1 MIALLR
7 NVLFVL
13 ILLISGLTHAQ
24 AQTKQYYVV
33 IGAFAKESNAKKF
46 SGYARSRFFQASYE
60 VNSRWKLQYVY
71 VIKTTVRK
79 EAYDQVR
86 ILQKEK
92 EFSDSWVYYGIL
104 GNPVATQIP
113 ITKVEPQ
120 VTEPAKQDPPVTQ
133 DPPIQVVETPEIKP
147 DSVTQSDSTAAVL
160 TYLLNTKDSASV
172 VTTTGVNPLTLP
184 PTKKAKGKYFKFN
197 ITTPDGQPLNGKVHH
212 VDFKLGRDLGSYNSY
227 EYNDIMRPSNR
238 TEPMTLVCGIF
249 GYKEV
254 IQLVEYM
261 DPKRTPEVVLDEH
274 ETWNIPFKLERLKK
288 GDVSVMYNVSFYKD
302 AVIMLP
308 RSKEE
313 LDELVSMMKSNPKYQ
328 IKIHGHTNGTS
339 KRKIIGLGEGRNYFD
354 VKGSSEKSGTSKELS
369 EDRASA
375 IRDYLVEHGIE
386 KGRMDLMAW
395 GGSNMLVKETSPSAR
410 LNDRIEIE
418 IVKD

>member
-1 MIALLR
+1 MRLMITSLR
-7 NVLFVL
+7 NILFVG
-13 ILLISGLTHAQ
+13 ILLTTGLAQ
-24 AQTKQYYVV
+24 AQTKYYYVV
-33 IGAFAKESNAKKF
+33 IGAFAKENNAKKF

-60 VNSRWKLQYVY
+60 MNNRWKLNYVY
-71 VIKTTVRK
+71 VTKTTVKK

-104 GNPVATQIP
+104 GNPAAVQIP
-113 ITKVEPQ
+113 VTKVEPKPLD
-120 VTEPAKQDPPVTQ
+120 TEPVKQDSSV
-133 DPPIQVVETPEIKP
+133 QVVDTPESKS
-147 DSVTQSDSTAAVL
+147 DSLQSDSTSAVL
-160 TYLLNTKDSASV
+160 TYLVNSKD
-172 VTTTGVNPLTLP
+172 TTVAPVSEVNAAALP

-197 ITTPDGQPLNGKVHH
+197 ITTPDGQPLKGKVHL
-212 VDFKLGRDLGSYNSY
+212 VDFKLGRDLASYNSY
-227 EYNDIMRPSNR
+227 EYNDILRPSNR
-238 TEPMTLVCGIF
+238 EEPMTLVCGIF
-249 GYKEV
+249 GYQEI
-254 IQLVEYM
+254 IQLVEYT
-261 DPKRTPEVVLDEH
+261 DPKRTPDVVLDEH

-302 AVIMLP
+302 AVIMTP

-313 LDELVSMMKSNPKYQ
+313 LDELVNMMKSNPKYQ

-339 KRKIIGLGEGRNYFD
+339 KRKIIGLGETRNYFD
-354 VKGSSEKSGTSKELS
+354 VKGSSEKTGSSRELS

-375 IRDYLVEHGIE
+375 VRDYLVEHGIE
-386 KGRMDLMAW
+386 KSRMDLMAW

-418 IVKD
+418 IMKD

>member
-1 MIALLR
+1 MITSLR
-7 NVLFVL
+7 NIFFVVF
-13 ILLISGLTHAQ
+13 LLASGLAQ

-33 IGAFAKESNAKKF
+33 IGAFAKESNSRKF
-46 SGYARSRFFQASYE
+46 SGYARSRFFQATYE
-60 VNSRWKLQYVY
+60 MNNRWKLNYVY
-71 VIKTTVRK
+71 VTKTTIRK

-92 EFSDSWVYYGIL
+92 EFSDSWVYYGVL
-104 GNPVATQIP
+104 GNPAAVQIP
-113 ITKVEPQ
+113 VTQVNPEPP
-120 VTEPAKQDPPVTQ
+120 VTAPVKRDPPV
-133 DPPIQVVETPEIKP
+133 QVMDVPEVKP
-147 DSVTQSDSTAAVL
+147 DSVKALTSDSVSAVL
-160 TYLLNTKDSASV
+160 TYMVNTKDSATSAPV
-172 VTTTGVNPLTLP
+172 VTTGGVNPLTLP

-212 VDFKLGRDLGSYNSY
+212 VDFKLGRDLAAYNSY
-227 EYNDIMRPSNR
+227 EYNDILRPSNR
-238 TEPMTLVCGIF
+238 EEPMTLVCGIF
-249 GYKEV
+249 GYQEV
-254 IQLVEYM
+254 IQLVEYT
-261 DPKRTPEVVLDEH
+261 DPKRTQDVVLDEH
-274 ETWNIPFKLERLKK
+274 ETWNIPFKLVRLRK

-313 LDELVSMMKSNPKYQ
+313 LDELVNMMKSNPKYQ

-339 KRKIIGLGEGRNYFD
+339 KRKIIGLGENRNYFE
-354 VKGSSEKSGTSKELS
+354 VKGSSEKTGSSKELS

-386 KGRMDLMAW
+386 KNRMDLMAW

-418 IVKD
+418 IIKD